1 MKTFTVVIMTLFA
14 LCLGAFGSYYFLS
27 AQQTS
32 PTTQQTEQEKQPLYW
47 VAPMDPNF
55 RRDQPGLSPMGME
68 LVPVYK
74 EETNTPEQIDGA
86 VNISAQVSSQ
96 LNVKTT
102 QVQHMRWQESITSFA
117 QLTYDEEKM
126 VHLHSRVAGWIET
139 LYVKSQGQKVRAGEP
154 LYTFYS
160 PELAHA
166 QEELVL
172 ALKSQDQRLIQGAEK
187 KLKSLYVPQVNI
199 DNIKKHKKV
208 LAVITYYAPSSGYV
222 EHLNIRQGMYV
233 KPETQ
238 MLSISA
244 MDSLWLIAEVF
255 ESQIEKISLGMPAS
269 FTLDAYP
276 QQVFNTRV
284 DYVYPS
290 LLSNNRLAKVRLRVD
305 NTAELFRPN
314 MQAKVNFIQQDQQP
328 SLVVPA
334 NSVIRTGNSER
345 IVIQANDQQFISK
358 NIKVASY
365 HQGLAKVISGLTGDE
380 IIVTS
385 GQFLIDSQA
394 NIEQSLNRLAPTNN
408 SPEHEMSHTPE
419 KNALP
424 WVTGVIT
431 ELDHKN
437 NQLTISHQAIE
448 QWQQPAMTM
457 TFSLSHQLHQQDAIA
472 NYQVN
477 NHISF
482 TFTRHD
488 NYFVIEEI
496 RLANGGHAHD

>member
-1 MKTFTVVIMTLFA
+1 MKTFTVVMMTLFA

-27 AQQTS
+27 AQQITTTS
-32 PTTQQTEQEKQPLYW
+32 NTPQQKQPLYW
-47 VAPMDPNF
+47 VAPMDPNY
-55 RRDQPGLSPMGME
+55 RRDQPGLSPMGMA
-68 LVPVYK
+68 LIPVY
-74 EETNTPEQIDGA
+74 EEESAEKKITGA
-86 VNISAQVSSQ
+86 VHISAPVSSQ
-96 LNVKTT
+96 LNLKTAP
-102 QVQHMRWQESITSFA
+102 VQHIRWQESITSFA
-117 QLTYDEEKM
+117 HLTYDEEKM
-126 VHLHSRVAGWIET
+126 VHLHSRVAGWIEN
-139 LYVKSQGQKVRAGEP
+139 LYVKSQGQKVLAGDP

-187 KLKSLYVPQVNI
+187 KLKSLYVPQINI
-199 DNIKKHKKV
+199 DNIKKHQKV

-222 EHLNIRQGMYV
+222 EYLNIRQGMYV

-244 MDSLWLIAEVF
+244 LNSIWLIAEVF
-255 ESQIEKISLGMPAS
+255 ESQIEKISLGMAAS

-276 QQVFNTRV
+276 QQVFNTTV
-284 DYVYPS
+284 DYIYPS
-290 LLSNNRLAKVRLRVD
+290 LFDNNRLAKVRLRVD

-314 MQAKVNFIQQDQQP
+314 MQAKVSFMQQDLQP
-328 SLVVPA
+328 SIVVPA

-345 IVIQANDQQFISK
+345 IVIQAADQQFIVK

-380 IIVTS
+380 LIVTS

-394 NIEQSLNRLAPTNN
+394 NIEQSLNRLAPANN
-408 SPEHEMSHTPE
+408 SQEHQMSHVPE
-419 KNALP
+419 KNDLP

-431 ELDHKN
+431 KLDHEN
-437 NQLTISHQAIE
+437 NLLTISHQAIE

-457 TFSLSHQLHQQDAIA
+457 TFSLSHQLHQQGAIA
-472 NYQVN
+472 NYQIN
-477 NHISF
+477 DQINF
-482 TFTRHD
+482 TFIQQDSH
-488 NYFVIEEI
+488 FVIEQI
-496 RLANGGHAHD
+496 RLADGGHAHD